1 MVGAEPRG
9 ATPASRES
17 SCEGTFK
24 YKVTGSYLTYSKAFI
39 LHGDGIFT
47 FLDVSKVVDQRLQLV
62 IVAFLIWKISNRIK
76 KNTVKLTSI
85 SKKKLVTAGGKVQI
99 NNIL

>member
-17 SCEGTFK
+17 SCEGRFR

-76 KNTVKLTSI
+76 KY
-85 SKKKLVTAGGKVQI
+85 SKTYI
-99 NNIL
+99 NLKEEARNRWRESSNK

>member
-76 KNTVKLTSI
+76 KY
-85 SKKKLVTAGGKVQI
+85 SKTYI
-99 NNIL
+99 NLKEEARNRWRESSNK

>member
-17 SCEGTFK
+17 SCEGTFR

-76 KNTVKLTSI
+76 KY
-85 SKKKLVTAGGKVQI
+85 SKTYI
-99 NNIL
+99 NLKEEARNRWRESSNK